1 MDNAA
6 IMAQWGVEPLAHTG
20 HGRNVVTLED
30 SKGSLRLYRVKLAD
44 RNTVVDTTRR
54 LRNAMDGQ
62 GCIIRGWT
70 QDGDTYKVVAE
81 VRPAQ
86 AQA

>member
-6 IMAQWGVEPLAHTG
+6 IMAQWGVTPMARQG
-20 HGRNVVTLED
+20 HARNVVTLED
-30 SKGSLRLYRVKLAD
+30 TKGTLRLYRVKLAD
-44 RNTVVDTTRR
+44 RQTVVDTTRR

-62 GCIIRGWT
+62 GCAIRGWT

-81 VRPAQ
+81 VRPKV
-86 AQA
+86 